1 MILNIGSHSWPNT
14 STEVC
19 FSLVLDKVLY
29 VFLQNS
35 LQRNN
40 RESDEEYKLMT
51 RKDFARN
58 QILDYIT

>member
-1 MILNIGSHSWPNT
+1 MILNIGIHLWPNT
-14 STEVC
+14 STEVW
-19 FSLVLDKVLY
+19 FSLVLDKVVY

-40 RESDEEYKLMT
+40 RQSDEEYKLMT
-51 RKDFARN
+51 RREFTRN